1 MSKGKWKK
9 IAREKGKAQDVEM
22 MNKGLEVGNKR
33 LDSIEDLIKAEG
45 RVQKKVYGEDNNKK
59 KFNFFDEMVVATR
72 QHH

>member
-45 RVQKKVYGEDNNKK
+45 RVQKKVYGEDDNKK
-59 KFNFFDEMVVATR
+59 KFNFF
-72 QHH
+72 

>member
-33 LDSIEDLIKAEG
+33 LDSIKDLIKAEG
-45 RVQKKVYGEDNNKK
+45 RVQKKVYGEDDNKKK
-59 KFNFFDEMVVATR
+59 KFNFS
-72 QHH
+72 